1 MLQVELLK
9 SRAEERAYM
18 EIFFK
23 DLYLSHLFSV
33 EYELG
38 VVLF

>member
-9 SRAEERAYM
+9 NKVEERACM
-18 EIFFK
+18 GILFK
-23 DLYLSHLFSV
+23 DLYLSHSFSM

>member
-1 MLQVELLK
+1 
-9 SRAEERAYM
+9 M